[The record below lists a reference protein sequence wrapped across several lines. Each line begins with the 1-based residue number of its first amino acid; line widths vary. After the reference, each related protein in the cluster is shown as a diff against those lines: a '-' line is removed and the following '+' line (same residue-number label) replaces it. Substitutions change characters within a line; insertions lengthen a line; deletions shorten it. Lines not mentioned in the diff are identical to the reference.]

1 MFYWGYLNEKM
12 NKVSVKSQ
20 CGAPSQQH
28 IFTDYL
34 HLHQLFTSPNI
45 PTSKLNIFGSWAVC
59 EIKTI

>member
-20 CGAPSQQH
+20 CGAPSQKA
-28 IFTDYL
+28 
-34 HLHQLFTSPNI
+34 HLHRLFTSPNI

-59 EIKTI
+59 GIKII